1 MKLKLATSTALSAV
15 RKTLGG
21 VLRHIFDDAEDA
33 RCRDME
39 REIERLI
46 TQSGGHLSD
55 EMERRIEQRLMRSSS
70 F

>member
-1 MKLKLATSTALSAV
+1 MKLKLATSTAVRAV

-33 RCRDME
+33 RYRHMQ
-39 REIERLI
+39 REIQRLI
-46 TQSGGHLSD
+46 AQSGGHLSD
-55 EMERRIEQRLMRSSS
+55 EMERRIVERVMRNSS